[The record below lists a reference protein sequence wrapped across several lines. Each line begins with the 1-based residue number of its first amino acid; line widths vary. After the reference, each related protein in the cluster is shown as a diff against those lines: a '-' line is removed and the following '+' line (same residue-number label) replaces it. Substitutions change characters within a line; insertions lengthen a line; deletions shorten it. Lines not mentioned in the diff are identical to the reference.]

1 MKFGYARVSK
11 HDQTLSL
18 QLDALNKNGCDEIIT
33 DEISGALA
41 NRPGLSEILSKL
53 RKGDSLVVWKLDRLG
68 RHVKNLIDLTL
79 DLEKR
84 RVHLTSLTEGI
95 NTETP
100 MGKFFFHLMASLAQM
115 ERDVTIERTKAGLD
129 SARSRGRVGGRRRK
143 MTGSKL
149 DSARQLL
156 ASGTPPKD
164 VAKNLGIS
172 VPTLYRWI
180 PAKGSNHKG
189 FTSLE
194 LKNAPWTK
202 EIFIFDRRSW

>member
-1 MKFGYARVSK
+1 MRFGYARVSE
-11 HDQTLSL
+11 HDQALSL
-18 QLDALNKNGCDEIIT
+18 QLDALNKDGCDEIIT

-53 RKGDSLVVWKLDRLG
+53 REGDSLVVWKLDRLG

-79 DLEKR
+79 DIEKR
-84 RVHLTSLTEGI
+84 GVHLTSLTEGI

-115 ERDVTIERTKAGLD
+115 ERDITIERTKAGLE

-149 DSARQLL
+149 DSAKQLL
-156 ASGTPPKD
+156 ANGTPPKE
-164 VAKNLGIS
+164 VAKNLGVS

-180 PAKGSNHKG
+180 PAK
-189 FTSLE
+189 
-194 LKNAPWTK
+194 
-202 EIFIFDRRSW
+202 SWNFEAIEANT